1 MEGDGINFSWNV
13 GALYEINENHR
24 FGIGY
29 RHSSKMELEG
39 TFSGMHAT
47 NGGIVNDIDGTM
59 DNTLPSILELSGY
72 HKLTSKFAV
81 SYSWQYTTWSDF
93 GNIVAYDLEG
103 VEVLRKDTNFNN
115 SSRYTIG
122 TEYYPAKNLTLR
134 AGYAYD
140 EQAADSTLGI
150 PDSDRQWYT
159 TGMAYKATKSLSFD
173 LAAAFITGKTVTF
186 EEEIPGITTKPK
198 TFTSSGD
205 AWLYSA
211 QLNYSF

>member
-1 MEGDGINFSWNV
+1 M
-13 GALYEINENHR
+13 
-24 FGIGY
+24 
-29 RHSSKMELEG
+29 
-39 TFSGMHAT
+39 
-47 NGGIVNDIDGTM
+47 
-59 DNTLPSILELSGY
+59 
-72 HKLTSKFAV
+72 
-81 SYSWQYTTWSDF
+81 
-93 GNIVAYDLEG
+93 
-103 VEVLRKDTNFNN
+103 
-115 SSRYTIG
+115 
-122 TEYYPAKNLTLR
+122 R

-159 TGMAYKATKSLSFD
+159 TGMAYKVTKSLSFD